1 MADRKLCNRKILI
14 GNTSGIGR
22 IKILYVGEKVSGISD
37 DERLRF
43 TRLLR
48 IFPELVKLFYTAK
61 FLLLTK
67 R

>member
-14 GNTSGIGR
+14 GNRSGVGR
-22 IKILYVGEKVSGISD
+22 ITILYVGEKVSGISD

>member
-1 MADRKLCNRKILI
+1 MADRKLCNRKILM
-14 GNTSGIGR
+14 GNTSGVGH

-61 FLLLTK
+61 SLLLTK

>member
-1 MADRKLCNRKILI
+1 M
-14 GNTSGIGR
+14 GNTSGVGH
-22 IKILYVGEKVSGISD
+22 IKILYVGEKVSGIPD

-61 FLLLTK
+61 SLLLTK